1 MPTVVEL
8 RAECKRKGIK
18 GYSKMRKVELLKLCR
33 SAKGKKIYIK
43 YWGKYITLT
52 RAELAIYNFAKKTV
66 FDFEENWLIDE
77 SSGKLYFKEHHAW
90 KGIFDPSPKLNKM
103 IDNLKKRKKLKKKKI
118 NKAKGKKIYIKYWE
132 KYTTLT
138 RAELAI
144 YNFAKKTVF
153 DFEDNWLID
162 ESSDG
167 KLYFKKHY
175 AWKRIFE
182 PSQKLNKMI
191 ENLKRSRK
199 KK

>member
-66 FDFEENWLIDE
+66 FDFE
-77 SSGKLYFKEHHAW
+77 
-90 KGIFDPSPKLNKM
+90 
-103 IDNLKKRKKLKKKKI
+103 
-118 NKAKGKKIYIKYWE
+118 
-132 KYTTLT
+132 
-138 RAELAI
+138 
-144 YNFAKKTVF
+144 
-153 DFEDNWLID
+153 DNWLID